1 MDAARQRQGERAGWL
16 RRDAEKISGS
26 LPPLLIEAERL
37 VTAVRAGV
45 HGRRRAG
52 PGETFW
58 QFRRYEPGDSLRA
71 IDWRQSAKSDQIF
84 IRETEW
90 AAAQTVWLWRD
101 GSESMR
107 YSSNKRLPEKR
118 DRADLLLLAL
128 ASLVV
133 RAGERIAL
141 LGGEGR
147 PSTGNVALDRATL
160 ALLAR
165 EDASNRD
172 NLPPFRPLARF
183 SHLVLFGDFLA
194 PPEDLEPL
202 IRRFAAR
209 GVSGHL
215 VQILDPAEVSLP
227 FHGRTRFEGME
238 DDGRILIKRVENVRD
253 DYRSRLADHQG
264 ALSDLT
270 RSVGWSYTVH
280 NTDSPPERTLLSLYV
295 TLTQLVDR

>member
-1 MDAARQRQGERAGWL
+1 MADAGNRLRLRHEAERTAAG
-16 RRDAEKISGS
+16 
-26 LPPLLIEAERL
+26 LPPLLVAAQHIAAT
-37 VTAVRAGV
+37 VAQGV
-45 HGRRRAG
+45 HGRRRSG

-58 QFRRYEPGDSLRA
+58 QFRRYEQGDSLRA

-107 YSSNKRLPEKR
+107 YSSSKRVPEKR

-141 LGGEGR
+141 LNGEGR
-147 PSTGNVALDRATL
+147 PSTGTVALDRATL
-160 ALLAR
+160 SLLAR
-165 EDASNRD
+165 DDAGNKT
-172 NLPPFRPLARF
+172 NLPPFRPLTRF
-183 SHLVLFGDFLA
+183 SHLILFGDFLA

-209 GVSGHL
+209 GVSGHI
-215 VQILDPAEVSLP
+215 VQILDPAEISLP

-253 DYRSRLADHQG
+253 DYRTRLADHQG
-264 ALSDLT
+264 ALSDLA

-280 NTDSPPERTLLSLYV
+280 STDAPPERTLLSLYV
-295 TLTQLVDR
+295 TLTQSADR